1 MRYKG
6 VSNAS
11 YLERQLDNIIVGGLK
26 LHVNIPKYGRGKEK
40 PDQNIAMHG
49 WRKEGGNQRG
59 RMEAGPNMR
68 RSYAEV
74 VISNTV
80 NLGRLRSTPSFSG
93 EHGGSHSTVTIE
105 ISEESRRKYTDTWVG
120 RLKRQQVFERVE
132 DELSWILGT
141 EVSPKYLGDDM
152 VLLIGL
158 SDTKAQ
164 EMMRE
169 EANHGT
175 STFYAMEKRNS
186 NIKPGN
192 RLIWVQC
199 WGVPLVAWNIDNL
212 RKIVAAVG
220 DLVEVDDNFEDM
232 QRLDRARALIRTP
245 RRLILEHTVTAHI
258 DGDIHKIFIAEESG
272 GAAMTGMQ
280 HRRDAWGS
288 SEEIFSE
295 GDSGTSQSRLSDIP
309 SHSLAA
315 ELHDDPVCRQERAIT
330 AGQKETV
337 DSMGNIQSSSAC
349 RPNVVLHHL
358 RAENGM
364 KTHLEDSHLTQAGA
378 GYDEGGSQHA
388 RAADTITL
396 KGKAISGTLL
406 ASTDE
411 SQEWGADVVHER
423 KEGESTNNPN
433 NGPLQDILN
442 KSRDVNVTLFGPNS
456 NLGPHRPSTPEN
468 QLEDQ
473 QNQPESVIQVYSRKK
488 GGTKRW
494 AQGRC
499 RDPCHEECKDGDGQ
513 SQTALGK
520 EGKNTSVNNLSG
532 GNSMMDPNVFETQPQ
547 DGGALQIGDEDIASL
562 HAEAKAQWDMAN
574 QLGMSCGTD
583 PTKIIDKIAEMEVRD
598 RKEAE
603 TLGKRNNSS

>member
-1 MRYKG
+1 
-6 VSNAS
+6 
-11 YLERQLDNIIVGGLK
+11 
-26 LHVNIPKYGRGKEK
+26 
-40 PDQNIAMHG
+40 
-49 WRKEGGNQRG
+49 
-59 RMEAGPNMR
+59 
-68 RSYAEV
+68 
-74 VISNTV
+74 
-80 NLGRLRSTPSFSG
+80 
-93 EHGGSHSTVTIE
+93 
-105 ISEESRRKYTDTWVG
+105 
-120 RLKRQQVFERVE
+120 
-132 DELSWILGT
+132 
-141 EVSPKYLGDDM
+141 M

-245 RRLILEHTVTAHI
+245 RRPILEHTVTAHI

-442 KSRDVNVTLFGPNS
+442 KSCDVNVTLFGPNS

-520 EGKNTSVNNLSG
+520 EGKNTSVNNLS
-532 GNSMMDPNVFETQPQ
+532 
-547 DGGALQIGDEDIASL
+547 
-562 HAEAKAQWDMAN
+562 AE
-574 QLGMSCGTD
+574 
-583 PTKIIDKIAEMEVRD
+583 IV
-598 RKEAE
+598 
-603 TLGKRNNSS
+603 